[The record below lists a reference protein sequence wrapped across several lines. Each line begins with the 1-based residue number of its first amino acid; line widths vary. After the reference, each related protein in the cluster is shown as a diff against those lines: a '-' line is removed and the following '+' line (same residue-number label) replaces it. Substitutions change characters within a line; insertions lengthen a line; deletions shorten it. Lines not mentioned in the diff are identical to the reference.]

1 MQEKVNQTVKIR
13 GKRAEKGRQK
23 GYTFID
29 KWTRSEQRTRVDA
42 ALMAEVNHR
51 IQSICLVRLL

>member
-13 GKRAEKGRQK
+13 GKSAEWGRRK

-51 IQSICLVRLL
+51 IQSICLVQLL